1 MKLDYTERFI
11 KSLEDA
17 PLPIQKAFYKQSRLL
32 LQNLRHP
39 SLLSTKLNEGNR
51 TRAKRIVIITIKTI
65 RFTSDPPGL
74 ITRLRIERLV
84 MFEEDHISLTL
95 NATLSEIYHQAD
107 SCRRTVERARERGR
121 IFEQFLPIE
130 QYTDIVITGCG
141 SSHHLAMCASFGWS
155 EMLRRPVVA
164 VASSELAH
172 FPEHYL
178 MRGSKPLLIAISRS
192 GDTTEVRLAV
202 ERLKREYG
210 ARSLAVTSDGG
221 SLGNACDAEIVFDEC
236 LEQSVVMT
244 QAFTCILVG
253 LYLLV
258 DNATGERRAGEI
270 GQLTRLIDDSMLT
283 TESGIHTL
291 AEDKSISRFF
301 FLGSG
306 LMKGLADEC
315 ALKLT
320 EMALDTAFS
329 YRTLE
334 FRHGPKATLN
344 SKDQVIIFPVEAE
357 QPHLDTLVAEIIA
370 TGARVLVVDAQP
382 LESVDSRVAVV
393 LIPQSATRNPQFET
407 FRPALYAH
415 VGQLLAYWRAAAR
428 GLNPDAPRHLARTV
442 LLNV

>member
-1 MKLDYTERFI
+1 
-11 KSLEDA
+11 
-17 PLPIQKAFYKQSRLL
+17 
-32 LQNLRHP
+32 
-39 SLLSTKLNEGNR
+39 
-51 TRAKRIVIITIKTI
+51 
-65 RFTSDPPGL
+65 
-74 ITRLRIERLV
+74 
-84 MFEEDHISLTL
+84 MFEEDRFSLTL
-95 NATLSEIYHQAD
+95 NTTLSEIYHQAD

-121 IFEQFLPIE
+121 IFEQFLPLKD
-130 QYTDIVITGCG
+130 YTDILLTGCG

-155 EMLRRPVVA
+155 EMLSRPVVA
-164 VASSELAH
+164 VAASELAH

-178 MRGSKPLLIAISRS
+178 ERGSKPLVIAISRS

-236 LEQSVVMT
+236 IERSVVMT

-253 LYLLV
+253 MYLLV
-258 DNATGERRAGEI
+258 DSATGEQRAGEI
-270 GQLTRLIDDSMLT
+270 GQLARLINDSVLT
-283 TESGIHTL
+283 TENGIRAL
-291 AEDKSISRFF
+291 ADDDGISRFF

-306 LMKGLADEC
+306 LMKGLSDEC

-357 QPHLDTLVAEIIA
+357 RPHLNTLVAEITA
-370 TGARVLVVDAQP
+370 TGARVLVVDVQLP
-382 LESVDSRVAVV
+382 EFTDSRVAT
-393 LIPQSATRNPQFET
+393 LINSQPEIRNPKFEV

-415 VGQLLAYWRAAAR
+415 IGQLLAYWRAAAR
-428 GLNPDAPRHLARTV
+428 GLNPDSPRHLARTV
-442 LLNV
+442 ILEV

>member
-1 MKLDYTERFI
+1 MFD
-11 KSLEDA
+11 DD
-17 PLPIQKAFYKQSRLL
+17 
-32 LQNLRHP
+32 
-39 SLLSTKLNEGNR
+39 
-51 TRAKRIVIITIKTI
+51 RI
-65 RFTSDPPGL
+65 P
-74 ITRLRIERLV
+74 
-84 MFEEDHISLTL
+84 LTL

-107 SCRRTVERARERGR
+107 SCRRTVERARERDR
-121 IFEQFLPIE
+121 IFEQLLPLE
-130 QYTDIVITGCG
+130 DYTDILITGCG
-141 SSHHLAMCASFGWS
+141 SSHHLAMCASFGWT
-155 EMLRRPVVA
+155 EMLGRPVVA

-178 MRGSKPLLIAISRS
+178 IRGSKPLVIAISRS

-202 ERLKREYG
+202 ERLTHEYG
-210 ARSLAVTSDGG
+210 ARSLAITSDGG

-236 LEQSVVMT
+236 IERSMVMT

-253 LYLLV
+253 LYLIV
-258 DNATGERRAGEI
+258 DSATGESRAGEI
-270 GQLTRLIDDSMLT
+270 SLLPRLINDAIQW
-283 TESGIHTL
+283 TESDIRSL
-291 AEDKSISRFF
+291 AEDENISRFF

-320 EMALDTAFS
+320 EMALDTALS

-344 SKDQVIIFPVEAE
+344 SSDNVIIFPVEAE
-357 QPHLDTLVAEIIA
+357 RPHLNTLVNEIIS

-382 LESVDSRVAVV
+382 PKFDDSRVAV
-393 LIPQSATRNPQFET
+393 LRIPQFPMGDPQSET

-415 VGQLLAYWRAAAR
+415 IGQLLAYWRAAAR

-442 LLNV
+442 LLND

>member
-1 MKLDYTERFI
+1 
-11 KSLEDA
+11 
-17 PLPIQKAFYKQSRLL
+17 
-32 LQNLRHP
+32 
-39 SLLSTKLNEGNR
+39 
-51 TRAKRIVIITIKTI
+51 
-65 RFTSDPPGL
+65 
-74 ITRLRIERLV
+74 
-84 MFEEDHISLTL
+84 MFEEDQISLTL

-121 IFEQFLPIE
+121 IFEQFLPLE
-130 QYTDIVITGCG
+130 NYTDILMTGCG

-155 EMLRRPVVA
+155 EMLGRPVVA

-178 MRGSKPLLIAISRS
+178 TRGSKPLLVAISRS

-236 LEQSVVMT
+236 LERSVVMT
-244 QAFTCILVG
+244 QAFTSILVG

-258 DNATGERRAGEI
+258 DSATGRHRAGEI
-270 GQLTRLIDDSMLT
+270 GLLPRLINDAVQA
-283 TESGIHTL
+283 TEGEIRSL
-291 AEDKSISRFF
+291 AEDLNISRFF

-306 LMKGLADEC
+306 FMKGLADEC

-344 SKDQVIIFPVEAE
+344 SADQVIMFPVEAE
-357 QPHLDTLVAEIIA
+357 RPHLNTLVGEITA

-382 LESVDSRVAVV
+382 LKFDDSRVAV
-393 LIPQSATRNPQFET
+393 LPNPQSAIRNPQFEI
-407 FRPALYAH
+407 FRPALCAH
-415 VGQLLAYWRAAAR
+415 IGQLLAYWRAAAR